1 MNPAPA
7 LDPQAVVAGAVRN
20 GLAHTPEMLGDIWRA
35 TFPALFWI
43 GGGWLWRL
51 NRGALAG
58 AGVALVVSVERDF
71 GLYAGFVVETLL
83 LVGLSLWSPDK
94 AGYSALRS
102 VPCPASPLAAQTGKP
117 AIFRGVN
124 TGGTG

>member
-7 LDPQAVVAGAVRN
+7 LDPQAIVAGAIRH
-20 GLAHTPEMLGDIWRA
+20 GLAHAPEMLGDIWRA

-58 AGVALVVSVERDF
+58 AGVALVVTVGRDF

-83 LVGLSLWSPDK
+83 LVGWSRRAIPDDDVIRFHGVD
-94 AGYSALRS
+94 AGGDEDD
-102 VPCPASPLAAQTGKP
+102 C
-117 AIFRGVN
+117 
-124 TGGTG
+124 